1 MLTTASSTRPY
12 RGASTKREKL
22 MAYTTRYDGFRN
34 YATWKVYTEMFHGE
48 DCREFRG
55 NCLVRFNTLPEEL
68 RIEEREIRSLAGVLE
83 GRVTYH
89 ILKKRLNFCHT
100 GPDMP
105 FPEQLAHAQE
115 FALAFL
121 HDVDWLEIA
130 DHVLDDI
137 QPPGT
142 FTDYEKASKEHAES
156 GGFLLVIGYEPI
168 TYKVTD
174 EPETWGRTPEQIAWM
189 DAHPECMWDET
200 AVSAEYPSGE

>member
-1 MLTTASSTRPY
+1 
-12 RGASTKREKL
+12 
-22 MAYTTRYDGFRN
+22 MADTTRYKGWTN
-34 YATWKVYTEMFHGE
+34 YATWKVYTEMFYGE

-55 NCLVRFNTLPEEL
+55 NCLVRFNTLHEEL
-68 RIEEREIRSLAGVLE
+68 QIQDREIRSLAGVLE
-83 GRVTYH
+83 GRVTDH
-89 ILKKRLNFCHT
+89 ILESSNFCHT

-121 HDVDWLEIA
+121 DDVDWLEIA

-137 QPPGT
+137 QPPAT
-142 FTDYEKASKEHAES
+142 FTDYAKASRAHAES
-156 GGFLLVIGYEPI
+156 GGCLLVIGDAPI
-168 TYKVTD
+168 TYAVTD

-200 AVSAEYPSGE
+200 QVSDEYLCVE